1 MIRPGIRLGLTLVTA
16 VVVGCVDPEGQRPGL
31 RLSGES
37 AREFPADWSFTNET
51 REIAIEVHTPYLLPH
66 SLTIWCG
73 SAGGQLYLA
82 ARDPETKRWPGWV
95 ARNPNVRLRISG
107 RIYETTL
114 VRLDATQEIDRVRG
128 AYAAKYGLPNPAPA
142 GSPPMRYWRV
152 DPRAL

>member
-1 MIRPGIRLGLTLVTA
+1 MNRPRTLLRLAIAAA
-16 VVVGCVDPEGQRPGL
+16 VVVGCVDPDGQRPGL

-37 AREFPADWSFTNET
+37 AREFPADWRFTNEY

-73 SAGGQLYLA
+73 SIGGQLYVG

-107 RIYETTL
+107 RIYEASL
-114 VRLDATQEIDRVRG
+114 VRVDATEEIDRVRG
-128 AYAAKYGLPNPAPA
+128 AYAVKYGLPNPAPT
-142 GSPPMRYWRV
+142 GSPPIRYWRV
-152 DPRAL
+152 DPRA

>member
-1 MIRPGIRLGLTLVTA
+1 MNPRTHLRIALVTA

-37 AREFPADWSFTNET
+37 AREFPADWSFTNEY
-51 REIAIEVHTPYLLPH
+51 REIALEVHAPYLLSH

-73 SAGGQLYLA
+73 SVGGQLYVA

-107 RIYETTL
+107 RIYEAAL
-114 VRLDATQEIDRVRG
+114 VRLDATEEIDQVRG

-142 GSPPMRYWRV
+142 GSPPIRYWRV
-152 DPRAL
+152 APRV